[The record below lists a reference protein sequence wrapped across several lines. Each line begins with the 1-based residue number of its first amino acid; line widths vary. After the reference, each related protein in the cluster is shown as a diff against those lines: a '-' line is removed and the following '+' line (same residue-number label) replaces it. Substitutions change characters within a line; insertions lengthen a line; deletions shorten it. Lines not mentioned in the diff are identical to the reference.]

1 MSAAELEAAL
11 AFVRAPAVDRLLA
24 LMQRVRVFDLTTPEV
39 LSIVAVFDAAE
50 ARMGTGSA
58 PVLSLIPRH

>member
-11 AFVRAPAVDRLLA
+11 AFVRAPAVNRLLA
-24 LMQRVRVFDLTTPEV
+24 LTQRVKVFDLTTPEV
-39 LSIVAVFDAAE
+39 RSIVAAFDAAKT
-50 ARMGTGSA
+50 RMGTGGA

>member
-1 MSAAELEAAL
+1 MSGAELEAAL

-24 LMQRVRVFDLTTPEV
+24 LMQRVKVFDLTTPEV

-50 ARMGTGSA
+50 TRMGTDST
-58 PVLSLIPRH
+58 PVLSLTPRH